1 MKHLIYFISLFI
13 LLINLSA
20 DEPIILKNQPVE
32 LSDGII
38 LKADVY
44 LPDSTNSYPVILMR
58 TPYGKFQREKDGRMW
73 AGKNYVAVIQ
83 DTRGKWES
91 EGEFYPFFNELN
103 DGLETIDWIEDQ
115 EWCNGEI
122 GMFGTSYSGFSA
134 LVLAAH
140 GHPAL
145 KSIFILS
152 GWLNESDIIR
162 PGGANHHMLNLAW
175 MLHEFTQTKRS
186 LKEYN
191 FDELF
196 SYLPIKDV
204 FESIGITETPWDTRA
219 LLKELNKLK
228 NLSAAEMSIPVFTMS
243 GWYDFVLNAS
253 LNVYNELRNNH
264 PQNKL
269 LAGPW
274 GHDQAINDQYQVG
287 DVNFEQTAKMGRSKL
302 NNLITDWFD
311 FTIKKKQNSLENMA
325 DAELFL
331 MGENK
336 WEEFDEFPSPE
347 LTQKTFYVS
356 SAGNANTSNG
366 DGRLIKSKSTNEM
379 SDQFMFDP
387 NNPVPTYGGAN
398 FHFFPH
404 LLGIRDQSE
413 IENRADVL
421 VYTSDKLKDDLT
433 ILGEI
438 KVELFASTEGK
449 DTDFTA
455 KLVEV
460 NKDGYAGIITEG
472 IVRLSRRNKVNQKE
486 KIISGKIYK
495 AEIDLGF
502 TGVTIKKGN
511 RIRLEISS
519 SNFPKYDRNPNT
531 GEDAYEAT
539 KLVPVNQTIYHGS
552 KYASKLKLTILDEK

>member
-1 MKHLIYFISLFI
+1 MQKHLMIFLILVLSITIYSQQ
-13 LLINLSA
+13 
-20 DEPIILKNQPVE
+20 PIVFKNQIIK
-32 LSDGII
+32 LSDGIT

-44 LPDSTNSYPVILMR
+44 LPDTTGSFPAILMR
-58 TPYGKFQREKDGRMW
+58 TPYGKFQREIDGKMW
-73 AGKNYVAVIQ
+73 AEKNYAAVIQ

-103 DGLETIDWIEDQ
+103 DGLETLDWIEDQ

-134 LVLAAH
+134 LVLAAN

-186 LKEYN
+186 LQEYN
-191 FDELF
+191 WNKLF
-196 SYLPIKDV
+196 SHLPIKDV
-204 FESIGITETPWDTRA
+204 FESIGITETPWDTKA
-219 LLKELNKLK
+219 LLKELNEFKS
-228 NLSAAEMSIPVFTMS
+228 LSAANINIPVFTMS
-243 GWYDFVLNAS
+243 GWYDFVLSAS
-253 LNVYNELRNNH
+253 LNVYNDLRNNH

-269 LAGPW
+269 LVGPW

-287 DVNFEQTAKMGRSKL
+287 DVNFEESAEMGRDKL

-311 FTIKKKQNSLENMA
+311 LTINKKKNNLENMA
-325 DAELFL
+325 SAKLFL
-331 MGENK
+331 MGVNEWK
-336 WEEFDEFPSPE
+336 ELDEFTSSE
-347 LTQKTFYVS
+347 LLPYYFYLGS
-356 SAGNANTSNG
+356 NGNANTSDG
-366 DGRLIKSKSTNEM
+366 DGKLLQVNSTSKNV
-379 SDQFMFDP
+379 DRFNFDP
-387 NNPVPTYGGAN
+387 HNPVPTFGGAN

-404 LLGIRDQSE
+404 LLGIRDQRE
-413 IENRADVL
+413 IEKRNDVL
-421 VYTSDKLKDDLT
+421 VYTSEKLKDDLT
-433 ILGEI
+433 ILGDV
-438 KVELFASTEGK
+438 KVKLFASTEGK

-460 NKDGYAGIITEG
+460 KEDGFAGIITEG
-472 IVRLSRRNKVNQKE
+472 IVRLSRRNDVNQKE
-486 KIISGKIYK
+486 EIVPGKIYEI
-495 AEIDLGF
+495 EIDLGY
-502 TGVTIKKGN
+502 TGVTIRKGN

-539 KLVPVNQTIYHGS
+539 ELIPVKQKIYHGGEYS
-552 KYASKLKLTILDEK
+552 SRLILNILDK

>member
-1 MKHLIYFISLFI
+1 MYKYLMI
-13 LLINLSA
+13 LLILTLSIA
-20 DEPIILKNQPVE
+20 VYSQQPVVLKNQSIK
-32 LSDGII
+32 LSDGIT

-44 LPDSTNSYPVILMR
+44 LPDTAGSFPAVLMR
-58 TPYGKFQREKDGRMW
+58 TPYGKFQREKDGKMW
-73 AGKNYVAVIQ
+73 ANKNYAAVIQ

-103 DGLETIDWIEDQ
+103 DGLETLNWIQKQDW
-115 EWCNGEI
+115 CSGEI

-145 KSIFILS
+145 KSIFVLS

-191 FDELF
+191 FNELF

-204 FESIGITETPWDTRA
+204 FESIGITETPWDTRT
-219 LLKELNKLK
+219 LLEELNELK
-228 NLSAAEMSIPVFTMS
+228 SLSSANIKIPVFTMS
-243 GWYDFVLNAS
+243 GWYDFVLSAS
-253 LNVYNELRNNH
+253 LNVYNDLRNNH

-269 LAGPW
+269 LVGPW

-287 DVNFEQTAKMGRSKL
+287 DVNFEESAKMGRDKL

-311 FTIKKKQNSLENMA
+311 FTIRKKQNELNNMA
-325 DAELFL
+325 PAKLFL

-336 WEEFDEFPSPE
+336 WKELDEFPSTE
-347 LTQKTFYVS
+347 LLPQTFYLGS
-356 SAGNANTSNG
+356 SGNANTSGG
-366 DGRLIKSKSTNEM
+366 DGKLLQVNSREKNV
-379 SDQFMFDP
+379 DQFNFDP
-387 NNPVPTYGGAN
+387 QNPVPTFGGAN

-404 LLGIRDQSE
+404 LLGIRDQRE
-413 IENRADVL
+413 IEKREDVL
-421 VYTSDKLKDDLT
+421 VYTSEKLKDDLT
-433 ILGEI
+433 ILGNARV
-438 KVELFASTEGK
+438 KLFASTEGK

-460 NKDGYAGIITEG
+460 KEDGYASIITEG
-472 IVRLSRRNKVNQKE
+472 IVRLSRRNDVNQKE
-486 KIISGKIYK
+486 EITPGKIYEL
-495 AEIDLGF
+495 EIDLGY
-502 TGVTIKKGN
+502 TGITIKKRN
-511 RIRLEISS
+511 RMRLEISS

-539 KLVPVNQTIYHGS
+539 ELVPVNQTIHHGGEYS
-552 KYASKLKLTILDEK
+552 SKLILSILNK

>member
-269 LAGPW
+269 LVGPW